1 MFGKK
6 KSILPG
12 FGISLGYTIFYL
24 SIIVL
29 IPIAGLFVKTQD
41 LWVGNSFSGKT
52 SALSFQ
58 EFWDIITEPRV
69 IASYKLSFGTSFL
82 AALVNSIFGLLIAW
96 VLVRYDFFGK
106 KIIDA
111 LVDLPFALPTAVAGI
126 TLATIYSKNGWF
138 GRFLEPAGIFVAYK
152 PAGIFVALVF
162 IGLPF
167 IVRSV
172 QPVIE
177 ELDREVEEAA
187 ASLGANR
194 LQTFL
199 KIIFPSI
206 LPSLISGFILAFA
219 RGLGEYGSVV
229 FISGNMPMI
238 SEITPLLIL
247 TKLEQ
252 YDYPGATALAVSLL
266 LISFAL
272 FFSINL
278 LQWWSAN
285 RHKA

>member
-1 MFGKK
+1 M
-6 KSILPG
+6 P
-12 FGISLGYTIFYL
+12 
-24 SIIVL
+24 
-29 IPIAGLFVKTQD
+29 
-41 LWVGNSFSGKT
+41 N
-52 SALSFQ
+52 
-58 EFWDIITEPRV
+58 
-69 IASYKLSFGTSFL
+69 
-82 AALVNSIFGLLIAW
+82 AAQAPSIFGLLIAW

>member
-1 MFGKK
+1 MFFGKK

-24 SIIVL
+24 SVIVL
-29 IPIAGLFVKTQD
+29 IPIAGLFVKT
-41 LWVGNSFSGKT
+41 
-52 SALSFQ
+52 SALSWN
-58 EFWDIITEPRV
+58 EFWSAITEPRV
-69 IASYKLSFGTSFL
+69 LASYKLSFGVSFL
-82 AALVNSIFGLLIAW
+82 AAVTNAVFGLLIAW

-106 KIIDA
+106 KIFDA
-111 LVDLPFALPTAVAGI
+111 LIDLPFALPTAVAGI

-138 GRFLEPAGIFVAYK
+138 GRFLEPAGIFVAYT
-152 PAGIFVALVF
+152 PNGIFVALVF

-172 QPVIE
+172 QPVLE
-177 ELDREVEEAA
+177 ELDPELEEAA

-194 LQTFL
+194 LQTFV
-199 KIIFPSI
+199 KVI
-206 LPSLISGFILAFA
+206 LPAILPALLSGFILAFA

-229 FISGNMPMI
+229 FISGNLPMV

-252 YDYPGATALAVSLL
+252 YDYPGATALAVSTLMM
-266 LISFAL
+266 SFIL

-278 LQWWSAN
+278 VQWWAAN

>member
-12 FGISLGYTIFYL
+12 FGISLGYTVFYL
-24 SIIVL
+24 SIIVI
-29 IPIAGLFVKTQD
+29 IPIAGLFI
-41 LWVGNSFSGKT
+41 KT
-52 SALSFQ
+52 SSLSFA
-58 EFWDIITEPRV
+58 EFWSVITEPRV
-69 IASYKLSFGTSFL
+69 IASYKLIFGASFL
-82 AALVNSIFGLLIAW
+82 AALTNAVFGLLIAW
-96 VLVRYDFFGK
+96 VLVRYNFFGK
-106 KIIDA
+106 KIVDA
-111 LVDLPFALPTAVAGI
+111 LIDLPFALPTAVAGI

-138 GRFLEPAGIFVAYK
+138 GRFLEPAGIFIAYK

-177 ELDREVEEAA
+177 ELDKEVEEAA

-194 LQTFL
+194 LQTFF
-199 KIIFPSI
+199 KVIFPTI
-206 LPSLISGFILAFA
+206 LPALISGFILAFA

-229 FISGNMPMI
+229 FISGNMPMV

-252 YDYPGATALAVSLL
+252 YDYVGATALAVSTLV
-266 LISFAL
+266 ISFVL

-278 LQWWSAN
+278 VQWWAAN

>member
-6 KSILPG
+6 KNILPG

-29 IPIAGLFVKTQD
+29 IPIAGLF
-41 LWVGNSFSGKT
+41 FKT
-52 SALSFQ
+52 SELGFSA
-58 EFWDIITEPRV
+58 FWSSVTEPRV
-69 IASYKLSFGTSFL
+69 LASYKISFGTSFF
-82 AALVNSIFGLLIAW
+82 AALTNVFFGLLIAW

-111 LVDLPFALPTAVAGI
+111 LIDLPFALPTAVAGI

-138 GRFLEPAGIFVAYK
+138 GKYLEPLGVNIAYTPK
-152 PAGIFVALVF
+152 GIFVALVF

-172 QPVIE
+172 QPVLE
-177 ELDREVEEAA
+177 EMDFEVEEAA

-194 LQTFL
+194 FQTFTKVIL
-199 KIIFPSI
+199 PAIF
-206 LPSLISGFILAFA
+206 PSLISGFILAFA

-229 FISGNMPMI
+229 FISGNMPMV

-252 YDYPGATALAVSLL
+252 YDYAGATALAVSTLL
-266 LISFAL
+266 MSFVL

-278 LQWWSAN
+278 VQWWAAN

>member
-1 MFGKK
+1 MFFHKK

-29 IPIAGLFVKTQD
+29 IPIAGLFIKT
-41 LWVGNSFSGKT
+41 F
-52 SALSFQ
+52 ALSFA
-58 EFWDIITEPRV
+58 EFWSAVTEPRV
-69 IASYKLSFGTSFL
+69 IASYKLSFGMSFL
-82 AALVNSIFGLLIAW
+82 AAITNSVFGVLIAW
-96 VLVRYDFFGK
+96 VLVRYDFFAK
-106 KIIDA
+106 KIFDA
-111 LVDLPFALPTAVAGI
+111 LIDLPFALPTAVAGI

-138 GRFLEPAGIFVAYK
+138 GRFLEPAGIFVAYT
-152 PAGIFVALVF
+152 PTGIFVALVF

-172 QPVIE
+172 QPVLE
-177 ELDREVEEAA
+177 ELDTELEEAA

-194 LQTFL
+194 LQTFC
-199 KIIFPSI
+199 KVIFPSI
-206 LPSLISGFILAFA
+206 LPALLSGFILAFA

-229 FISGNMPMI
+229 FISGNMPLV

-252 YDYPGATALAVSLL
+252 YDYAGATALAVSMLVM
-266 LISFAL
+266 SFIL
-272 FFSINL
+272 FFSINI
-278 LQWWSAN
+278 LQWWAAN
-285 RHKA
+285 RHKS

>member
-1 MFGKK
+1 MFFGKK

-24 SIIVL
+24 SVIVL
-29 IPIAGLFVKTQD
+29 IPIAGLFVKT
-41 LWVGNSFSGKT
+41 
-52 SALSFQ
+52 SALSWN
-58 EFWDIITEPRV
+58 EFWSAITEPRV
-69 IASYKLSFGTSFL
+69 LASYKLSFGVSFL
-82 AALVNSIFGLLIAW
+82 AAVTNSVFGLLIAW

-106 KIIDA
+106 KIFDA
-111 LVDLPFALPTAVAGI
+111 LIDLPFALPTAVAGI

-138 GRFLEPAGIFVAYK
+138 GRFLEPAGIFVAYT
-152 PAGIFVALVF
+152 PNGIFVALVF

-172 QPVIE
+172 QPVLE
-177 ELDREVEEAA
+177 ELDPELEEAA

-194 LQTFL
+194 LQTFV
-199 KIIFPSI
+199 KVI
-206 LPSLISGFILAFA
+206 LPAILPALLSGFILAFA

-229 FISGNMPMI
+229 FISGNLPMV

-252 YDYPGATALAVSLL
+252 YDYPGATALAVSTLMM
-266 LISFAL
+266 SFIL

-278 LQWWSAN
+278 VQWWAAN

>member
-1 MFGKK
+1 MFFGKK
-6 KSILPG
+6 KSIRPG

-24 SIIVL
+24 SVIVL
-29 IPIAGLFVKTQD
+29 IPIAGLFVKT
-41 LWVGNSFSGKT
+41 
-52 SALSFQ
+52 SALSWN
-58 EFWDIITEPRV
+58 EFWSAITEPRV
-69 IASYKLSFGTSFL
+69 IASYKLSFGVSFL
-82 AALVNSIFGLLIAW
+82 AAVTNAVFGLLIAW

-106 KIIDA
+106 KIFDA
-111 LVDLPFALPTAVAGI
+111 LIDLPFALPTAVAGI

-138 GRFLEPAGIFVAYK
+138 GRFLEPAGIFVAYT
-152 PAGIFVALVF
+152 PNGIFVALVF

-172 QPVIE
+172 QPVLE
-177 ELDREVEEAA
+177 ELDPELEEAA

-194 LQTFL
+194 LQTFV
-199 KIIFPSI
+199 KVI
-206 LPSLISGFILAFA
+206 LPAILPALLSGFILAFA

-229 FISGNMPMI
+229 FISGNLPMV

-252 YDYPGATALAVSLL
+252 YDYPGATALAVSTLMM
-266 LISFAL
+266 SFIL

-278 LQWWSAN
+278 VQWWAAN

>member
-12 FGISLGYTIFYL
+12 FGISLGYTVFYL

-29 IPIAGLFVKTQD
+29 IPIAGLFI
-41 LWVGNSFSGKT
+41 KT
-52 SALSFQ
+52 SSLSFG
-58 EFWDIITEPRV
+58 EFWGVITEPRV
-69 IASYKLSFGTSFL
+69 IASYKLSFGASFF
-82 AALVNSIFGLLIAW
+82 AALTNSVFGLLIAW

-111 LVDLPFALPTAVAGI
+111 LIDLPFALPTAVAGI

-138 GRFLEPAGIFVAYK
+138 GRFLEPAGIFIAYK

-177 ELDREVEEAA
+177 ELDNEVEEAA

-194 LQTFL
+194 LQTFI

-206 LPSLISGFILAFA
+206 LPALLSGFILAFA

-252 YDYPGATALAVSLL
+252 YDYVGATALAVSTLV
-266 LISFAL
+266 ISFVL

-278 LQWWSAN
+278 IQWWAAN

>member
-29 IPIAGLFVKTQD
+29 IPIGGLFI
-41 LWVGNSFSGKT
+41 KT
-52 SALSFQ
+52 SALSFG
-58 EFWDIITEPRV
+58 EFWSVITEPRV
-69 IASYKLSFGTSFL
+69 IASYKLSFGASFL
-82 AALVNSIFGLLIAW
+82 AAFVNSIFGLLIAW

-111 LVDLPFALPTAVAGI
+111 LIDLPFALPTAVAGI

-177 ELDREVEEAA
+177 ELDQEVEEAA

-194 LQTFL
+194 LQTFI
-199 KIIFPSI
+199 KIILPSI
-206 LPSLISGFILAFA
+206 LPALISGFILAFA

-252 YDYPGATALAVSLL
+252 YDYTGATALAVSTL
-266 LISFAL
+266 LISFVL

-278 LQWWSAN
+278 VQWWAAN

>member
-1 MFGKK
+1 MFFGKK

-24 SIIVL
+24 SVIVL
-29 IPIAGLFVKTQD
+29 IPIAGLFVKT
-41 LWVGNSFSGKT
+41 
-52 SALSFQ
+52 SALSWN
-58 EFWDIITEPRV
+58 EFWSAITEPRV
-69 IASYKLSFGTSFL
+69 IASYKLSFGVSFL
-82 AALVNSIFGLLIAW
+82 AAVTNAVFGLLIAW

-106 KIIDA
+106 KIFDA
-111 LVDLPFALPTAVAGI
+111 LIDLPFALPTAVAGI

-138 GRFLEPAGIFVAYK
+138 GRFLEPAGIFVAYT
-152 PAGIFVALVF
+152 PNGIFVALVF

-172 QPVIE
+172 QPVLE
-177 ELDREVEEAA
+177 ELDPELEEAA

-194 LQTFL
+194 LQTFV
-199 KIIFPSI
+199 KVI
-206 LPSLISGFILAFA
+206 LPAILPALLSGFILAFA

-229 FISGNMPMI
+229 FISGNLPMV

-252 YDYPGATALAVSLL
+252 YDYPGATALAVSTHMM
-266 LISFAL
+266 SFIL
-272 FFSINL
+272 FLSINL
-278 LQWWSAN
+278 VQWWAAN

>member
-29 IPIAGLFVKTQD
+29 IPIAGLFIR
-41 LWVGNSFSGKT
+41 T
-52 SALSFQ
+52 SELSFN
-58 EFWDIITEPRV
+58 EFWSVITEERV
-69 IASYKLSFGTSFL
+69 LASYKISFGASFF
-82 AALVNSIFGLLIAW
+82 AAITNLIFGLLIAW

-106 KIIDA
+106 KIFDA
-111 LVDLPFALPTAVAGI
+111 LIDLPFALPTAVAGI

-138 GRFLEPAGIFVAYK
+138 GRFLEPMGFNIAYTPKGIY
-152 PAGIFVALVF
+152 VALIF

-172 QPVIE
+172 QPVLE
-177 ELDREVEEAA
+177 ELDSEVEEAA
-187 ASLGANR
+187 ASLGATR
-194 LQTFL
+194 LQTFIT
-199 KIIFPSI
+199 IILPALFPS
-206 LPSLISGFILAFA
+206 LLSGFILAFA
-219 RGLGEYGSVV
+219 RGLGEYGSVI
-229 FISGNMPMI
+229 FISGNMPMV

-252 YDYPGATALAVSLL
+252 YDYAGATALAVSILL
-266 LISFAL
+266 MSFFL
-272 FFSINL
+272 FFCINV
-278 LQWWSAN
+278 LQWWAAN

>member
-29 IPIAGLFVKTQD
+29 IPIAGLFV
-41 LWVGNSFSGKT
+41 KT

>member
-29 IPIAGLFVKTQD
+29 IPIAGLFI
-41 LWVGNSFSGKT
+41 KT
-52 SALSFQ
+52 SALSFA
-58 EFWDIITEPRV
+58 EFWDVVTAPRV
-69 IASYKLSFGTSFL
+69 IASYKLSFGASFL
-82 AALVNSIFGLLIAW
+82 AALVNSFFGLLIAW

-111 LVDLPFALPTAVAGI
+111 LIDLPFALPTAVAGI

-138 GRFLEPAGIFVAYK
+138 GRYLEPAGIFIAYK

-177 ELDREVEEAA
+177 ELDKEVEEAA

-194 LQTFL
+194 LQTFI

-206 LPSLISGFILAFA
+206 LPALISGFILAFA

-252 YDYPGATALAVSLL
+252 YDYAGATALALSTL
-266 LISFAL
+266 LISFVL

-278 LQWWSAN
+278 VQWWAAN